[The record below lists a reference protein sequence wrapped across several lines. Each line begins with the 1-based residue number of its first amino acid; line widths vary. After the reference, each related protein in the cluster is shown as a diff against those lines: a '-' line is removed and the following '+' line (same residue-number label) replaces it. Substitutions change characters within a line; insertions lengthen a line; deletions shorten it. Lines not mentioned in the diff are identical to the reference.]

1 MSEMNYPPEELGLK
15 GKIDALMREWKKHC
29 DGTPAWKGYFVSD
42 GFFPYYTKQAVKILF
57 IGRESCGLGGGVN
70 YIDEYVGMNTPNFHD
85 RLLYLAYGIINGKCS
100 EQDWLDMPNAG
111 RLDKSLATPPPDG
124 FSYAFMNASKIDNHT
139 GKSDLDKA
147 QFNGFIEDEANR
159 EFIIEEIKLLDPD
172 IIISANLGDLGFFKY
187 FNDKY
192 GIEEPNDKSLNTPDR
207 FIRYIALN
215 GKSIP
220 WIDGWHFSA
229 HKNTFECFYKPICS
243 IAPKLT
249 PHQQSYITT
258 KLFQVAGEVFSH
270 ANLGK

>member
-57 IGRESCGLGGGVN
+57 IGRESYGLGGAD
-70 YIDEYVGMNTPNFHD
+70 YIEEYYGGMGTPNFHN

-100 EQDWLDMPNAG
+100 ERDWLDMPNAG
-111 RLDKSLATPPPDG
+111 RLDKSLATPAPDG

-139 GKSDLDKA
+139 GKSDLVKE
-147 QFNGFIEDEANR
+147 QFNVFIGDEANR
-159 EFIIEEIKLLDPD
+159 AFIIEEMKLLDPD

-187 FNDKY
+187 FNEKY
-192 GIEEPNDKSLNTPDR
+192 GIEEKDKSLNTPNR
-207 FIRYIALN
+207 FIRYITLN
-215 GKSIP
+215 GKRIP

-229 HKNTFECFYKPICS
+229 RKSTFECFYEPICS
-243 IAPKLT
+243 IAKTLT
-249 PHQQSYITT
+249 PQQQSYILS
-258 KLFQVAGEVFSH
+258 KVFVVTGDVFAS
-270 ANLGK
+270 KR